1 MKMKLFNKKPRK
13 SLEDL
18 RAEYTAYSLQNRRDT
33 EAKQL
38 TGKIWAMK
46 HPMLSNIG
54 TNMAQQSKG
63 KGNTKNPWTALA
75 GIDKRI
81 IGK

>member
-1 MKMKLFNKKPRK
+1 MFNFKRKPAKK
-13 SLEDL
+13 LEDL
-18 RAEYTAYSLQNRRDT
+18 RIEYNKLNVQHKRNM

-38 TGKIWAMK
+38 EGKIWAMK
-46 HPMLSNIG
+46 HPMLANMG
-54 TNMAQQSKG
+54 ENMAASAKG
-63 KGNTKNPWTALA
+63 KGKKKDNPWNALA